1 MAKQIAPHNN
11 WTGMVAAA
19 FTEKELLTMFAE
31 IAEYRR
37 TGILADETLLR
48 RYETRYRDET
58 GDEGV
63 LALRLLEDTILFEI
77 SRRYYNQ
84 NVSR

>member
-1 MAKQIAPHNN
+1 MAKQITPHNN
-11 WTGMVAAA
+11 WTGMTTAA
-19 FTEKELLTMFAE
+19 FAEEELLTMFAE

-84 NVSR
+84 NVNK